1 MVLSRGDA
9 VMPPRVASYMSSPVI
24 TASKNDSLAYIR
36 NLMIRHKVSKIVIV
50 DNSNVIGMISRS
62 DFIRVVFNKRRYI
75 KPLTNILAY
84 EIMTSPVYAIQPGRT
99 IKAAAQ
105 AMLKRNIGSLLVLDK
120 NGKLQGI
127 ITRTDL
133 VRAYA
138 ERYYGCYKVSDFMSD
153 KVPIVHVTHSLYYVI
168 DLMQET
174 GLGKAVVV
182 EGNKPIGVI
191 TKVDIAFL
199 NIPSLIRGGSIKYY
213 KRPGYTGRR
222 FEGIVRL
229 YTIPLAGDLM
239 TPDPI
244 TVRPEEDLAI
254 AADIMV
260 KNGIGTLP
268 VTSSEGD
275 LVGLLTKKDVIKA
288 LRRL

>member
-1 MVLSRGDA
+1 
-9 VMPPRVASYMSSPVI
+9 MPPRVASYMSTPVI
-24 TASKNDSLAYIR
+24 TASKNDNLAYIR
-36 NLMIRHKVSKIVIV
+36 NLMIRHKVSKVVII

-153 KVPIVHVTHSLYYVI
+153 KVPTVNVTHSLYYVI

-182 EGNKPIGVI
+182 EGSKPIGVI
-191 TKVDIAFL
+191 TKVDITFL
-199 NIPSLIRGGSIKYY
+199 NIPSLIRSGSVKYY

-222 FEGIVRL
+222 FEGIVRM

-268 VTSSEGD
+268 VINSEGD
-275 LVGLLTKKDVIKA
+275 IVGLLTKKDVIKA

>member
-1 MVLSRGDA
+1 
-9 VMPPRVASYMSSPVI
+9 MPPRVASYMSSPVI
-24 TASKNDSLAYIR
+24 TASKNDNLAYIR

-50 DNSNVIGMISRS
+50 DNGNVIGMISRS

-138 ERYYGCYKVSDFMSD
+138 ERYYGCYKVADFMTD
-153 KVPIVHVTHSLYYVI
+153 KVPTVHVTHSLYYVI

-199 NIPSLIRGGSIKYY
+199 NIPNLIRGGSIKYY

-268 VTSSEGD
+268 VTNSDGD

>member
-1 MVLSRGDA
+1 
-9 VMPPRVASYMSSPVI
+9 MPPRVASYMSSPVI

>member
-1 MVLSRGDA
+1 
-9 VMPPRVASYMSSPVI
+9 MPPRVASYMSSPVI
-24 TASKNDSLAYIR
+24 TASKNDNLAYIR
-36 NLMIRHKVSKIVIV
+36 NLMIRHRVSKVVIV
-50 DNSNVIGMISRS
+50 DNDNVVGMISRS

-120 NGKLQGI
+120 NGRLQGI

-138 ERYYGCYKVSDFMSD
+138 ERYYGCYKVADFMTD
-153 KVPIVHVTHSLYYVI
+153 KVPTVHVTHSLYYVI

-174 GLGKAVVV
+174 GLGKTVVV

-191 TKVDIAFL
+191 TKMDITFL
-199 NIPSLIRGGSIKYY
+199 SIPNLIKGASIKYY

-222 FEGIVRL
+222 FEGIIRL

-268 VTSSEGD
+268 VTNNNGD
-275 LVGLLTKKDVIKA
+275 LVGLLTKRDIIKA

>member
-1 MVLSRGDA
+1 
-9 VMPPRVASYMSSPVI
+9 MPPRVASYMSSPVI
-24 TASKNDSLAYIR
+24 TASKNDNLAYIR

-50 DNSNVIGMISRS
+50 DNGNVIGMISRS

-138 ERYYGCYKVSDFMSD
+138 ERYYGCYKVADFMTD
-153 KVPIVHVTHSLYYVI
+153 KVPTVHVTHSLYYVI
-168 DLMQET
+168 DLMRET

-191 TKVDIAFL
+191 TKVDVAFL
-199 NIPSLIRGGSIKYY
+199 NIPSLIKGSSIKYY

-268 VTSSEGD
+268 VTSSDGD